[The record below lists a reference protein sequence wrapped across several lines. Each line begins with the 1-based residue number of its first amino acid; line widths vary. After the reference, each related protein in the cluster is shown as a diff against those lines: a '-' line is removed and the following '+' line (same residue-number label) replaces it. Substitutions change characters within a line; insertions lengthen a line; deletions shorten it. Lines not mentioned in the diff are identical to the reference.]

1 MLSPPY
7 TLPIQ
12 HRLQVRNYITAVA
25 KSRRADHFGGYII
38 ISHSFK
44 DGIEQTLAA
53 IESPEDVP
61 IVVIEARDLLAFG
74 RKWQDEHP
82 IDTYPIGAAL
92 QAGRVTARDLQ
103 RAGRI

>member
-1 MLSPPY
+1 
-7 TLPIQ
+7 
-12 HRLQVRNYITAVA
+12 VRNYIAAVA

-44 DGIEQTLAA
+44 DGIEETLAA
-53 IESPEDVP
+53 IEPPLDVP
-61 IVVIEARDLLAFG
+61 IAVIEARDLLAFG
-74 RKWQDEHP
+74 SKWQEEHP

-92 QAGRVTARDLQ
+92 QAGRVTASDLR